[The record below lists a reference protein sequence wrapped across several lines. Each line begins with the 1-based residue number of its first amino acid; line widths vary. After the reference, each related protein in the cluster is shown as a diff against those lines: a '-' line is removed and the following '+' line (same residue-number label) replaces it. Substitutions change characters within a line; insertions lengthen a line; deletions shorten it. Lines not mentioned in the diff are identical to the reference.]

1 MQTLDL
7 KSAIEKVKIFKILNL
22 PSTDSLH
29 GFELDEKET
38 VETQFGWIFSFKFDG
53 SPDPVYPSGGR
64 LIVDKFTG
72 DITPIYSG
80 ETVSSLAVG
89 HETKGKR
96 YSISSS
102 SETKEKAAAIS
113 KITGKAPKDA
123 LEHAR
128 KAHLFTGSWP
138 EIDCA
143 RIVLEYLG
151 LAIEVVPANHSETNS
166 IPESVAKLQ
175 FYYHSPDLA
184 DGSGKSKL
192 KVFDPFVDKGTIEN
206 LEFHLKNN

>member
-7 KSAIEKVKIFKILNL
+7 KSAIEKIKFFKILNL

-38 VETQFGWIFSFKFDG
+38 VETQFGWIFSFKFVG
-53 SPDPVYPSGGR
+53 RHEPVYPSGGK

-72 DITPIYSG
+72 DITPIYSDD
-80 ETVSSLAVG
+80 TVSCLVVG

-102 SETKEKAAAIS
+102 SETKEKASAIS
-113 KITGKAPKDA
+113 KITGKAPRKA

-128 KAHLFTGSWP
+128 KTHIFTGSWP
-138 EIDCA
+138 EIDCT

-151 LAIEVVPANHSETNS
+151 LAIEVVPADHSETIS
-166 IPESVAKLQ
+166 IPESVGKLQ
-175 FYYHSPDLA
+175 FYYYSPDLA
-184 DGSGKSKL
+184 NGADKFKL

-206 LEFHLKNN
+206 LDFHLKKT